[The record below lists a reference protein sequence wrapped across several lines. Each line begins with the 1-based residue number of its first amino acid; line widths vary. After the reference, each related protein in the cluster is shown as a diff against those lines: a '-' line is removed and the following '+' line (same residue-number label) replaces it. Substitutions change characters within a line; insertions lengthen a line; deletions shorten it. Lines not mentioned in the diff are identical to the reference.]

1 MDLNAT
7 CQCSKLYSSWPNK
20 SKPKIKMTKP
30 SRSRRSKGKRWKF
43 YTRPGKARG
52 KFFTVVQR
60 KSITR
65 LAGSL
70 KQVNIVKEDQKV
82 FPTLSF
88 VALPN
93 EVICHVFSYLKIA
106 DLLKCG
112 QVSKRLRAISVDSW
126 PKKLNLCYK
135 KVPIGF
141 IQKLLDSGCKYLGLS
156 EVILEGTM
164 NLPNVSRLRYLNLSG
179 FGLKNQDNAEKLLA
193 SCFSLQKLSLSGCHL
208 SSKLINSISLQNG
221 KTLRV
226 LDLSNCSLSPIEN
239 SCFDCREPIHEI
251 VENCTELKEFSL
263 KRTNLPVGLIDIL
276 VFNLTSK
283 IEKLDLF
290 GMTYLRD
297 EHVKILVTRCNKIT
311 DLNLGGSTS
320 ITKHSLNLISEHLQS
335 TLVKLDFYFTEIEFD
350 FNDLLVVKKM
360 KKLKLFCCPLYGLY
374 LGGDNPLNL
383 EEDRRRMEKLLPNV
397 WVDWEDCH
405 GNARIARPSQLEY
418 NDYSGVLEIN
428 HLQGIWE
435 IKAESI
441 CPKYLKLGWKLA
453 S

>member
-1 MDLNAT
+1 
-7 CQCSKLYSSWPNK
+7 
-20 SKPKIKMTKP
+20 MTKP
-30 SRSRRSKGKRWKF
+30 SRPKRKHETRWTITTNKKSK
-43 YTRPGKARG
+43 TRGYVSERK
-52 KFFTVVQR
+52 TVTKPVRTMKQLN
-60 KSITR
+60 ITM
-65 LAGSL
+65 
-70 KQVNIVKEDQKV
+70 KDQKV
-82 FPTLSF
+82 CSTVQFE
-88 VALPN
+88 ALPN

-112 QVSKRLRAISVDSW
+112 QASKRLRAISVDSW

-290 GMTYLRD
+290 DMTYLRD

-405 GNARIARPSQLEY
+405 ENARIARPSQLES

-435 IKAESI
+435 IKSESI
-441 CPKYLKLGWKLA
+441 CPKYLKLGWK
-453 S
+453 

>member
-1 MDLNAT
+1 
-7 CQCSKLYSSWPNK
+7 
-20 SKPKIKMTKP
+20 MTKP
-30 SRSRRSKGKRWKF
+30 SRSRRRKGKRRKF

-82 FPTLSF
+82 FPTLLF
-88 VALPN
+88 EALPN
-93 EVICHVFSYLKIA
+93 EVICYVFSYLKIA

-141 IQKLLDSGCKYLGLS
+141 LQKLLDSGCKYLGLS

-350 FNDLLVVKKM
+350 FNDLLLVKKM
-360 KKLKLFCCPLYGLY
+360 KKLKLFCFPLYGLY
-374 LGGDNPLNL
+374 LGGDNPLNF
-383 EEDRRRMEKLLPNV
+383 EEDRRRMEKLFPNV
-397 WVDWEDCH
+397 WVDSLDCLE
-405 GNARIARPSQLEY
+405 NARIARPTQLEY

-441 CPKYLKLGWKLA
+441 CPKYLKLGWK
-453 S
+453 

>member
-1 MDLNAT
+1 
-7 CQCSKLYSSWPNK
+7 
-20 SKPKIKMTKP
+20 MTKP
-30 SRSRRSKGKRWKF
+30 SRSRRRKGKRWKF

-82 FPTLSF
+82 FPVLLF
-88 VALPN
+88 EALPN
-93 EVICHVFSYLKIA
+93 EVICYMFSYLKIA

-135 KVPIGF
+135 KVPFGF
-141 IQKLLDSGCKYLGLS
+141 LQKLLDSGCKYLGLS
-156 EVILEGTM
+156 EAILEGTM
-164 NLPNVSRLRYLNLSG
+164 NLSNVSRLRYLNLSG
-179 FGLKNQDNAEKLLA
+179 LGLKNQNNSEELLA
-193 SCFSLQKLSLSGCHL
+193 SCFSLQKLSLSRCHL
-208 SSKLINSISLQNG
+208 SSKLINSTSLQNG

-263 KRTNLPVGLIDIL
+263 SRTDLPVELIDIL

-290 GMTYLRD
+290 AMTYLRD

-320 ITKHSLNLISEHLQS
+320 ITKHSLNLISEHLLS
-335 TLVKLDFYFTEIEFD
+335 TLVNLNFYFTEIGFEL
-350 FNDLLVVKKM
+350 NDLLVVKKM
-360 KKLKLFCCPLYGLY
+360 RKLKLFCLPLYGLY

-383 EEDRRRMEKLLPNV
+383 EEDRRRMEKLFPNV
-397 WVDWEDCH
+397 WVDSLDCLE
-405 GNARIARPSQLEY
+405 NARIARPTQLEY

>member
-1 MDLNAT
+1 
-7 CQCSKLYSSWPNK
+7 
-20 SKPKIKMTKP
+20 MTKP
-30 SRSRRSKGKRWKF
+30 SRSRRRKGKRWKF

-52 KFFTVVQR
+52 NFFTVVQR

-70 KQVNIVKEDQKV
+70 KQVNIIKEDQKV
-82 FPTLSF
+82 FPTLLF
-88 VALPN
+88 EALPN
-93 EVICHVFSYLKIA
+93 EVICYMFSYLKIA

-112 QVSKRLRAISVDSW
+112 QVSKRLRAISVESW

-135 KVPIGF
+135 KVPFGF
-141 IQKLLDSGCKYLGLS
+141 LQKLLDSGCKYLGLS
-156 EVILEGTM
+156 EAILEGTM
-164 NLPNVSRLRYLNLSG
+164 NLSNVSRLRYLNLSG
-179 FGLKNQDNAEKLLA
+179 LGLKNQNNSEELLA
-193 SCFSLQKLSLSGCHL
+193 SCFSLQKLSLSRCHL
-208 SSKLINSISLQNG
+208 SSKLINSTSLQNG

-263 KRTNLPVGLIDIL
+263 SRTDLPVELIDIL

-290 GMTYLRD
+290 AMTYLRD

-320 ITKHSLNLISEHLQS
+320 ITKHSLNLISEHLLS
-335 TLVKLDFYFTEIEFD
+335 TLVNLNFYFTEIGFEL
-350 FNDLLVVKKM
+350 NDLLVVKKM

-383 EEDRRRMEKLLPNV
+383 EEDRRRMEKLFPNV
-397 WVDWEDCH
+397 WVEDCLE
-405 GNARIARPSQLEY
+405 NARIARPTQLEY

-435 IKAESI
+435 IQAESI